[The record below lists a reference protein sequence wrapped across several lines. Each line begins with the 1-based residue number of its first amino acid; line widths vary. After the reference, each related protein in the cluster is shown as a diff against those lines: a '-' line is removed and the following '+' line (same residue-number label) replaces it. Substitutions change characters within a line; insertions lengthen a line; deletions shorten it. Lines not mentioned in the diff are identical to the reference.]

1 MFSAEISENVQGHEV
16 SMGKPAAWSPM
27 ELLMVKM
34 SILIASDFPAPA
46 CIPIRMI
53 PTQKTAL
60 SGVNY
65 WKGSP
70 GTTRQT

>member
-1 MFSAEISENVQGHEV
+1 MFSAEICENFKGHEV
-16 SMGKPAAWSPM
+16 SLGKPAAWSPI

-34 SILIASDFPAPA
+34 SILIASSFPAPA

-60 SGVNY
+60 SGLNY
-65 WKGSP
+65 WKSSP
-70 GTTRQT
+70 